1 MKKILLFLSILLISS
16 FISAENIIF
25 KADMMT
31 GNTQSKTK
39 PTKLIGHAY
48 VKTETMEFSADSITM
63 SGEDYRFIVAEGNVK
78 GSNTESQMDFTCGK
92 MKYDRETKIAR
103 LEDSVTLKD
112 IQNDVDASAQII
124 DYNQNSEI
132 AVMQIGVNLKQ
143 KDNTCTCAYAL
154 YKKNDQMLEMN
165 GNPKIVQ
172 GDDTFR
178 AQVITLNLDTQEI
191 TLDGRVSGTVTDS
204 KSSAPPPQQN
214 PPAPEEPAA
223 VGIQEEQTS
232 EASENP
238 VLEESA
244 NE

>member
-1 MKKILLFLSILLISS
+1 MKKLLSILTILFFAAIL
-16 FISAENIIF
+16 SAENITF

-48 VKTETMEFSADSITM
+48 VKTETMEISADSITM
-63 SGEDYRFIVAEGNVK
+63 SGDDYRFIVAEGNVK

-103 LEDSVTLKD
+103 LEDAVTLKD

-132 AVMQIGVNLKQ
+132 AVMQIGVSLKQ
-143 KDNTCTCAYAL
+143 KDNVCTCAYAL
-154 YKKNDQMLEMN
+154 YKKNEQMLEMN
-165 GNPKIVQ
+165 GNPKIIQ

-191 TLDGRVSGTVTDS
+191 TLDGRVSGTVTDT
-204 KSSAPPPQQN
+204 KETAPAPQKNPAADEPPQN
-214 PPAPEEPAA
+214 ELPSEMMAEPESPEE
-223 VGIQEEQTS
+223 
-232 EASENP
+232 N
-238 VLEESA
+238 A